1 MFDPDRWE
9 EAENAKRARYL
20 MHFGLGGRQ
29 CIGKTVAQ
37 TNIYK
42 LASTLLREFD
52 FSLADARE
60 KEAVSQGAFRD
71 VLPPLISVGIS
82 DLEGPLM
89 VRAKKRSAVQ
99 R

>member
-1 MFDPDRWE
+1 
-9 EAENAKRARYL
+9 

-42 LASTLLREFD
+42 LASTLLREFE
-52 FSLADARE
+52 FCLADTDE
-60 KEAVSQGAFRD
+60 QEAVSRGDFRG

-89 VRAKKRSAVQ
+89 VRAKRRDAAQ